1 MTATPT
7 MMLSTKFAPPRI
19 SSHCVPRE
27 HLLERLQEAG
37 HSRLFLVTGGAG
49 FGKTT
54 LLAQWRQALL
64 KEGAAVVWL
73 TLSADDNSL
82 EAFHANLVGSLRQ
95 AGVLDD
101 TEVYPASVLDEGAQL
116 IPALL
121 INQLARIGDELYLIV
136 DDFHLATDARIARLI
151 QALLDSAPHNLHLV
165 LSTRQAPELQLGRCR
180 ARGDLCEL
188 DCAELTFD
196 FRESHAFL
204 RANLDPA
211 INVDAAHALHEQTNG
226 WPIGLQLLSISLKAN
241 PRRRLPTTSGSAE
254 LGAYLVEDVLADLP
268 VELLEFLQ
276 KLSILRRINVEVA
289 EFVTG
294 AADAEDMLRG
304 IEARNLFLLPVD
316 VPGEH
321 HWFRL
326 HPMFVEFLTLRL
338 DRTAVDQRVLH
349 RRAAEWF
356 EAAGL
361 VSEAM
366 SHALLTCDFDY
377 VVELLGR
384 VPPPL
389 NNITQLNQFMHWL
402 ERVPQDSLLNHP
414 DLFLLGIWACVL
426 TLRIEKAQA
435 WVTALG
441 RTEHGQRWSVQL
453 DLIRAALALQR
464 DDPEESLSLLT
475 PLASTALENAFLEQV
490 RYSVYVNGLASAGR
504 YTEARRFGHSTL
516 ARAVRQSQD
525 EMAFI
530 AMTSSIMVSLYE
542 GNMLEAERTGARL
555 LLEAEMVHGRRSVS
569 ACSLAAQVAPVFYE
583 LGRLDDAREALAN
596 RLDVLRLSA
605 PQYMINLARCHGRL
619 QWLQEGPRQALAYF
633 KQKEEDFRTLGYERG
648 VAHMLAEQIRIALA
662 GGDWR
667 FAETLQV
674 NLDDLRRDQC
684 QPGPHQAEVAVLGV
698 WSTARVAMARR
709 QPEMALRVL
718 DEADHLAADYSR
730 GLWRVQTEVLRALA
744 LAQSLREE
752 ESRECLRAALAMG
765 YRLGLQRTFIDEGE
779 PLRGLLAR
787 LGTSGDTELDGY
799 LAGLSGESA
808 EAQVQLATESAAVS
822 RVDSLLTKRER
833 EILGLL
839 EQSMSNKRIALT
851 LNLSLQTVK
860 WNLRN
865 IFSKLEVSSRYDAI
879 LAARKQDRG

>member
-1 MTATPT
+1 
-7 MMLSTKFAPPRI
+7 MLSTKFAPPRI
-19 SSHCVPRE
+19 SSHSVLRE
-27 HLLERLQEAG
+27 HLLEHLQEAN

-64 KEGAAVVWL
+64 KEGAAVAWL
-73 TLSADDNSL
+73 TLSVDDNSL
-82 EAFHANLVGSLRQ
+82 EAFYANLVGSLHQ
-95 AGVLDD
+95 VGVLDD
-101 TEVYPASVLDEGAQL
+101 SEISPVSVLEEGTQL

-121 INQLARIGDELYLIV
+121 INQLARVGDELYLII
-136 DDFHLATDARIARLI
+136 DDFHLATDPRITRLI
-151 QALLDSAPHNLHLV
+151 QALVDSAPHNLHLA
-165 LSTRQAPELQLGRCR
+165 LSTRLAPDLQLGRWR

-196 FRESHAFL
+196 FRESHSFL

-211 INVDAAHALHEQTNG
+211 ISVDTAHALHEQTNG

-241 PRRRLPTTSGSAE
+241 PRRRLPSTPGGAD

-268 VELLEFLQ
+268 AELLEFLQ

-294 AADAEDMLRG
+294 AADAEAMLRG

-326 HPMFVEFLTLRL
+326 HPMFVEFLSQRL

-361 VSEAM
+361 VGEAM

-402 ERVPQDSLLNHP
+402 ERVPQDFLLNHP
-414 DLFLLGIWACVL
+414 DLLLLGIWACVL
-426 TLRIEKAQA
+426 TLRIEKADI
-435 WVTALG
+435 WMTALG

-453 DLIRAALALQR
+453 DLAKAALALQR
-464 DDPEESLSLLT
+464 DDPGESLRLLT
-475 PLASTALENAFLEQV
+475 PLASTALDNAFLEQL
-490 RYSVYVNGLASAGR
+490 RYSVYVNGLVSAGR
-504 YTEARRFGHSTL
+504 YSEARRFGHSVL

-542 GNMLEAERTGARL
+542 GNMLEAERIGARL

-596 RLDVLRLSA
+596 RMDVLRLSA

-619 QWLQEGPRQALAYF
+619 QWLQEAPRQALEYF
-633 KQKEEDFRTLGYERG
+633 KQQEEHFRTLGYDRG

-662 GGDWR
+662 SGDWR
-667 FAETLQV
+667 FAESLQV
-674 NLDDLRRDQC
+674 NLDDLRRDHRE
-684 QPGPHQAEVAVLGV
+684 PGPHQAEIAVLAV

-709 QPEMALRVL
+709 QPEMTLRVL
-718 DEADHLAADYSR
+718 DEADRLAADYNR
-730 GLWRVQTEVLRALA
+730 GLWRVQTELLRAMA

-752 ESRECLRAALAMG
+752 ESRECLRSALAMG

-779 PLRGLLAR
+779 PLRGLLAK
-787 LGTSGDTELDGY
+787 LGMAGDAELDGY
-799 LAGLSGESA
+799 LAIVSG
-808 EAQVQLATESAAVS
+808 QATEVRAPVAVESPVVS

-879 LAARKQDRG
+879 LAARRQDRA

>member
-1 MTATPT
+1 
-7 MMLSTKFAPPRI
+7 MLSTKFAPPRI
-19 SSHCVPRE
+19 SSHCIPRE

-101 TEVYPASVLDEGAQL
+101 TEVSPASVLDEGAQL

-165 LSTRQAPELQLGRCR
+165 LSTRQAAELQLGRCR

-204 RANLDPA
+204 RANLDPT

-268 VELLEFLQ
+268 VGMLEFLQ

-338 DRTAVDQRVLH
+338 DRTAIDQRVLH

-426 TLRIEKAQA
+426 TLRIEKAQV

-441 RTEHGQRWSVQL
+441 RTEYGQRWSVQL

-674 NLDDLRRDQC
+674 NLDDLRRDQR

-730 GLWRVQTEVLRALA
+730 GLWRVQTELLRALA

-787 LGTSGDTELDGY
+787 LGASGDTELDGY

>member
-121 INQLARIGDELYLIV
+121 INQLTRIGDELYLIV

-241 PRRRLPTTSGSAE
+241 PRRRLPSTSGSAE